1 MACSPDGS
9 QSVWKRTLSAASAV
23 ATHARLA
30 AMTPNA
36 RITDFMV
43 FPRAAELQTTGTVA
57 DIVVRSRAKSQH
69 RIRRFA
75 YVPSTVHS
83 PKQLPFTVRR
93 QVGCAPCTRHGC
105 GSIGLTPP

>member
-23 ATHARLA
+23 ATHATLA

-43 FPRAAELQTTGTVA
+43 FPRAPQASGDESCSRERGLLESKIAPRPAPLCLRAEQRATAKALLSLSAGKLGPLAVLGTV
-57 DIVVRSRAKSQH
+57 R
-69 RIRRFA
+69 
-75 YVPSTVHS
+75 
-83 PKQLPFTVRR
+83 
-93 QVGCAPCTRHGC
+93 
-105 GSIGLTPP
+105 